1 MAEWK
6 HGGAGH
12 WEEELRQQ
20 LWQADAWVGWVE
32 HFPEGWKWLEERT
45 VNLSNMELSPH
56 LVEEISNAADLE
68 SASELFAKV
77 RFLQALHF
85 CISQLFHWQV
95 FGETGEECGE
105 AYMLYGKA
113 LLNASIMENEVQ
125 KT

>member
-1 MAEWK
+1 MWTPLYGEWQDGK
-6 HGGAGH
+6 YT
-12 WEEELRQQ
+12 
-20 LWQADAWVGWVE
+20 DA
-32 HFPEGWKWLEERT
+32 
-45 VNLSNMELSPH
+45 
-56 LVEEISNAADLE
+56 AADLW